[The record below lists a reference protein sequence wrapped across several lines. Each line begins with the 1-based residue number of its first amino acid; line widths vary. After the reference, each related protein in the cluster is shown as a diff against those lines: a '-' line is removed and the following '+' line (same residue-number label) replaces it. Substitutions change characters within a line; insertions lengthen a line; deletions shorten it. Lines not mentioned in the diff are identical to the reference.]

1 MKQNNAGCFTAAV
14 VGMSRFI
21 VLFAWIA
28 RPIAFDA
35 AFYGS
40 WIIPMPWCN
49 DPALHD
55 LDVPDPDNEPGGEIT
70 YPGPTGS
77 GSLLAVVVDLA
88 GAAAAAAQN
97 RNRVPQGYPG
107 ALPPNRPPLLLQHP
121 QLIQIRYQR
130 VWISGLFYLKSVIR
144 VFRVPAELAGWKAR
158 SSRECARR

>member
-40 WIIPMPWCN
+40 WIIPCLGVMILPFTT
-49 DPALHD
+49 LMY
-55 LDVPDPDNEPGGEIT
+55 LILIT
-70 YPGPTGS
+70 NQVGRSLS
-77 GSLLAVVVDLA
+77 GMDWVWIALAVVVDLA

-107 ALPPNRPPLLLQHP
+107 ALPPEPPALLLQH
-121 QLIQIRYQR
+121 LRLNSNY
-130 VWISGLFYLKSVIR
+130 ISKSPDLRTLLFKIHIYKEFSG
-144 VFRVPAELAGWKAR
+144 FQPDWQAG
-158 SSRECARR
+158 